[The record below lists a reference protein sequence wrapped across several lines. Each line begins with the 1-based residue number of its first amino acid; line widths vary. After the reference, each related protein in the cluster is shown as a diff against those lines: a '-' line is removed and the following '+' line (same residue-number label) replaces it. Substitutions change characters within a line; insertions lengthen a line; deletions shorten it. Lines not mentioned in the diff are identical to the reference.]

1 MAASLLEA
9 VEMPELITHSIEEY
23 EQLAVNLATQPSLQK
38 TIQNKLEEN
47 IKNSRLFNTD
57 QFRDSIEMAYEI
69 AYQNALNNKPLE
81 NIYIES

>member
-23 EQLAVNLATQPSLQK
+23 EQLAVKIATHPSLQK

-57 QFRDSIEMAYEI
+57 QFRDSIEIAYEI
-69 AYQNALNNKPLE
+69 AYQNAIQNLPQKY
-81 NIYIES
+81 IYVDL